1 MSIIVGALTSFLIL
15 CPTVCPVQ
23 TDMIRI
29 EHIGPE
35 DKPIPA
41 LTISAAR
48 IKVPSTEGLV
58 LVTKEVLQLIV
69 QEVRLSTLKNSA
81 APSTPAFGTFK
92 VTFDAGGEQFYLT
105 TQFNAIRFFNNLRDV
120 TREKDRGGQ
129 LDNHLSYLVSRIE

>member
-15 CPTVCPVQ
+15 IPAVCYVQ

-41 LTISAAR
+41 LTISTAR
-48 IKVPSTEGLV
+48 IEIPSTEGLV
-58 LVTKEVLQLIV
+58 VVTKEALQLIV
-69 QEVRLSTLKNSA
+69 QEVRVSTLKNSA

-92 VTFDAGGEQFYLT
+92 VTFDAGSEHFYLT
-105 TQFNAIRFFNNLRDV
+105 TRFNAIRFFNHLRDV
-120 TREKDRGGQ
+120 TREKDGSGQ
-129 LDNHLSYLVSRIE
+129 LDNYLSYLVSRIE